1 MKIIDLI
8 KYRIIIEMEKTLDL
22 EILDNKIIELHKKYS
37 RFLKNKS
44 LYCYKADKKQ
54 ISSFYSSMASEIFM

>member
-1 MKIIDLI
+1 
-8 KYRIIIEMEKTLDL
+8 MEKTLDL